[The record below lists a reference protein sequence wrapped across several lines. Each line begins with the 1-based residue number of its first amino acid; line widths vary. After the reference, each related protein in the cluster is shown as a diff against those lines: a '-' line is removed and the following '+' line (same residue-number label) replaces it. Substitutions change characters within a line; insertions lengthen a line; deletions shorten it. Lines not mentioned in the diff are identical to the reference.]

1 MDNNNYTPTQP
12 APQTPPP
19 VAQQPQQPQQPMYAQ
34 PPYGQGQPGYTQNPY
49 PPQPPRASIIQRL
62 YGKSD
67 NILGSL
73 LTWVSVVLFILAPVA
88 ILMGLILSVVSAA
101 GSYGG
106 FSGTVFLS
114 TLISAVSR
122 AAIYIFM
129 GSMLAFAKN
138 RLDGK

>member
-1 MDNNNYTPTQP
+1 MDNNNYVPTQP
-12 APQTPPP
+12 VSQTPPP
-19 VAQQPQQPQQPMYAQ
+19 APQQPQQPGQPMYSQ
-34 PPYGQGQPGYTQNPY
+34 PPYGQGGYTPNPY
-49 PPQPPRASIIQRL
+49 AQQPPRESLIHRL
-62 YGKSD
+62 YGKSN

-122 AAIYIFM
+122 AAIYAFM

-138 RLDGK
+138 RLDSK

>member
-1 MDNNNYTPTQP
+1 MDNNNYTPTQS

-19 VAQQPQQPQQPMYAQ
+19 AQQPMYTQ
-34 PPYGQGQPGYTQNPY
+34 PPYGQGQPGYTQTPY
-49 PPQPPRASIIQRL
+49 PQQPRHESIIQRL

-67 NILGSL
+67 TILGSL
-73 LTWVSVVLFILAPVA
+73 LTWISVVLFILAPVA
-88 ILMGLILSVVSAA
+88 ILMGLILAVVSAA

-122 AAIYIFM
+122 AAIYVFM

-138 RLDGK
+138 RLDNK